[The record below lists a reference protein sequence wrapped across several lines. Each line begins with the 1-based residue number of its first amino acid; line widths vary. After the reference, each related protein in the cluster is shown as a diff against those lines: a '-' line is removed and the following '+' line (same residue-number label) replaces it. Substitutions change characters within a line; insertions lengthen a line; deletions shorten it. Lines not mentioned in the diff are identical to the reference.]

1 MPRPKPLLALGALV
15 TALLGIG
22 VSCAQIG
29 ACAQECNARY
39 PHERDVWNES
49 MDRWEPSEVWGGC
62 HDTCMRA
69 NAPSVHAEQE
79 ARYQSRKSYTSRSMD
94 EAGDAIAA
102 GDEEEAHLIYAELCE
117 LYSYVPACSKLYDHA
132 KQLLA
137 EGDLEQGDAQLERLC
152 DKWSFEPA
160 CDERHSALV
169 EPESE
174 PELES

>member
-1 MPRPKPLLALGALV
+1 MPCSSRLLALGALV
-15 TALLGIG
+15 TALLGVG

-29 ACAQECNARY
+29 ACSQECNARY

-79 ARYQSRKSYTSRSMD
+79 ARYQSRKSYQSRSMD

-102 GDEEEAHLIYAELCE
+102 GDEAEARLIYAELCE
-117 LYSYVPACSKLYDHA
+117 LYSYVPACSKLLDHA
-132 KQLLA
+132 KELLA
-137 EGDLEQGDAQLERLC
+137 AGELEQGDQALDRLC

-160 CDERHSALV
+160 CEERRSPLA
-169 EPESE
+169 ESE
-174 PELES
+174 PELDS